1 MNKFVKGCLITA
13 AVFLVVGFVL
23 AGIGVAIGGIE
34 GTKELAR
41 KGELTI
47 GGDKFRIL
55 EERIGREV
63 LEKAH
68 VTSEEAY
75 EEAYATPE
83 DAYEETYEVH
93 EGTIRMTIE
102 SGGQA
107 FYDYKEVTDLAI
119 EIGGVELIILPSDT
133 EESEYFRIDNNT
145 NKKVETYLENNTLV
159 VRSWKKDLVGSHKRE
174 TIVLYVPKA
183 ATLEDVSMEVGAGF
197 IEASQLEANEI
208 HMEIGAGLIECR
220 EIKARTFQV
229 EVGAGEF
236 VGKQIETEDAELE
249 AAVGAISF
257 DGTIHK
263 NLDANC
269 DMGSIEM
276 NLTGKENDYNYNVDC
291 SVGSIAIGDQIYE
304 GIGKEKYINNQS
316 NYEFD
321 LECAMGNI
329 EIDFKE

>member
-1 MNKFVKGCLITA
+1 MNKFVKGCLITV
-13 AVFLVVGFVL
+13 AVFLVVGFAL
-23 AGIGVAIGGIE
+23 AGIGVAIAGIE
-34 GTKELAR
+34 GTKELVR
-41 KGELTI
+41 NGELTI
-47 GGDKFRIL
+47 GEEKLRVLEDKAV
-55 EERIGREV
+55 REV
-63 LEKAH
+63 Q
-68 VTSEEAY
+68 EEVY
-75 EEAYATPE
+75 DIQE
-83 DAYEETYEVH
+83 DAYEENHEVREEIQ
-93 EGTIRMTIE
+93 EGTNRMTIKE
-102 SGGQA
+102 GEQA
-107 FYDYKEVTDLAI
+107 FYDYREVANLEI
-119 EIGGVELIILPSDT
+119 EIGGVELIILPSDS
-133 EESEYFRIDNNT
+133 EESEHFRIDNNT
-145 NKKVETYLENNTLV
+145 SKKVETYLENNTLV
-159 VRSWKKDLVGSHKRE
+159 VRSWKNDLVGSNKRE
-174 TIVLYVPKA
+174 TIILYVPKT
-183 ATLEDVSMEVGAGF
+183 ATLKEVSMEVGAGL

-208 HMEIGAGLIECR
+208 HMEIGAGLIECQ

-236 VGKQIETEDAELE
+236 IGKQIETEDAELE

-257 DGTIHK
+257 DGTIHE
-263 NLDANC
+263 NLDATS